1 MVNLIVTPT
10 QAEAQTIADYI
21 HYQNMVKQYH
31 DQVPPYTP
39 AQIKQLFGAPKQFLN
54 CTQAEAIQYYGV
66 VAKRKG
72 QLTLEGLTKR
82 YATPRQMLD
91 GRWCFKESTVDI
103 SQFTYEVVPFDA
115 SLFPVPDDI

>member
-1 MVNLIVTPT
+1 MGNLTVTPT
-10 QAEAQTIADYI
+10 QAEAQKIADYI

-31 DQVPPYTP
+31 EHVPPYTP

-54 CTQAEAIQYYGV
+54 CTQSEAIQYYGIV
-66 VAKRKG
+66 GTHKG
-72 QLTLEGLTKR
+72 ELTLKGLTKR
-82 YATPRQMLD
+82 YAEPRQMLD

-103 SQFTYEVVPFDA
+103 SQFPHETVEYNP